1 MIENGEIDNNWLS
14 IPLGFSV
21 FLVQEE
27 ASLEK
32 GLDAHLKGCDGV
44 LTNLKMI

>member
-1 MIENGEIDNNWLS
+1 MTENGEIDNNWLS

-27 ASLEK
+27 ASLERGEK
-32 GLDAHLKGCDGV
+32 V
-44 LTNLKMI
+44 